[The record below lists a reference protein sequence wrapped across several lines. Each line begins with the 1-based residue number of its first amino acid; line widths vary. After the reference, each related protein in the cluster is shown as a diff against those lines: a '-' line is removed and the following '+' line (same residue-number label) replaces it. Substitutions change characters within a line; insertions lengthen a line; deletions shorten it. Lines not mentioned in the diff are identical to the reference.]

1 MSVSKR
7 VIEYLTQARA
17 VERRFGISVFRQFAE
32 ITRLRRGQGRIGP
45 GDYYAYRLFDPEI
58 AEAEKLR
65 FVGWQAE
72 AMLDALND
80 PRWHC
85 LGLDK
90 VLMYALFRDC
100 GIRVP
105 QTRAIYLPGGKRILA
120 GALCLESEAE
130 LQAWLRDFANYP
142 FFSKPSASGFGRGAM
157 LAIGYESGDDAIVL
171 NDSSRIPVIS
181 FGQGC
186 HDVEHLGYL
195 FQVPLKHDRRLT
207 AALGHIPSSLR
218 IMVLIDEEEG
228 PLIHRTFWKIPT
240 GRNYSDN
247 FNSGMS
253 GNLAAAIDAESGGVI
268 RVING
273 VGLDLCEI
281 EEHPD
286 SGFRLR
292 DLAVPDWEEIK
303 QFVLT
308 ASQMLPKLR
317 FQQWDIAL
325 TDQGPVALEV
335 NLFST
340 GGGDLTQML
349 YKKGLL
355 DKTMLRFL
363 RRLSRRPTSRRES

>member
-1 MSVSKR
+1 MSVAKKIS
-7 VIEYLTQARA
+7 EYVAQARA
-17 VERRFGISVFRQFAE
+17 VERRFGISVFHQFAE
-32 ITRLRRGQGRIGP
+32 IARLRRGQGRIGP
-45 GDYYAYRLFDPEI
+45 GDYYAYRLYDPEI
-58 AEAEKLR
+58 AEEEKQR

-90 VLMYALFRDC
+90 VLMYALFRDS

-105 QTRAIYLPGGKRILA
+105 ETQAIYLPGHKRILS
-120 GALCLESEAE
+120 GATCLSSEAE
-130 LQAWLRDFANYP
+130 LHAWLRDPANYP
-142 FFSKPSASGFGRGAM
+142 FFSKPSASGFGRGAL
-157 LAIGYESGDDAIVL
+157 LAKGYEGGDDAIML
-171 NDSSRIPVIS
+171 NDGTRIQVAS
-181 FGQGC
+181 FGQEF

-195 FQVPLKHDRRLT
+195 FQVPLDHDRRLAST
-207 AALGHIPSSLR
+207 LGQIPSSLR

-247 FNSGMS
+247 FNSGKS
-253 GNLAAAIDAESGGVI
+253 GNLAAAIDAESGRVI

-273 VGLDLCEI
+273 VGLDLREI
-281 EEHPD
+281 DVHPD
-286 SGFRLR
+286 SGARLR
-292 DLAVPDWEEIK
+292 DMAIPDWQEVK
-303 QFVLT
+303 KFAL
-308 ASQMLPKLR
+308 ASSRVLPKLR

-325 TDQGPVALEV
+325 TNEGPVALEV

-349 YKKGLL
+349 YRKGLL
-355 DKTMLRFL
+355 DETMRRFL
-363 RRLSRRPTSRRES
+363 RRLSQ

>member
-1 MSVSKR
+1 MSVAKK
-7 VIEYLTQARA
+7 IGEYVAQARA
-17 VERRFGISVFRQFAE
+17 VERRFGISVFHQFAE
-32 ITRLRRGQGRIGP
+32 IVRLRRGQGRIGP

-58 AEAEKLR
+58 TEEEKLK

-105 QTRAIYLPGGKRILA
+105 ETRAIYLPGRKRILS
-120 GALCLESEAE
+120 GAICLSSEAE
-130 LQAWLRDFANYP
+130 LHAWLRTPANYP

-157 LAIGYESGDDAIVL
+157 MAIGYEVGDDAVVL
-171 NDSSRIPVIS
+171 NDGRRIPVSSI
-181 FGQGC
+181 GQEF
-186 HDVEHLGYL
+186 HDVEQLGYL
-195 FQVPLKHDRRLT
+195 FQVPLGHDRRLIST
-207 AALGHIPSSLR
+207 LGLIPSSLR
-218 IMVLIDEEEG
+218 IMVLTDEQEG

-247 FNSGMS
+247 FDSGKS
-253 GNLAAAIDAESGGVI
+253 GNLAAAIDCESGRVV

-273 VGLDLCEI
+273 VGLDLREI
-281 EEHPD
+281 EAHPD
-286 SGFRLR
+286 SGARFR
-292 DLAVPDWEEIK
+292 DMAIPDWQEVK
-303 QFVLT
+303 SFALA
-308 ASQMLPKLR
+308 ASRALPKLR

-325 TDQGPVALEV
+325 TNEGPVALEV

-349 YKKGLL
+349 YRKGLL
-355 DKTMLRFL
+355 DETLLRFL
-363 RRLSRRPTSRRES
+363 RRLSRCPEGH